1 MDSFQVILET
11 WLRNRWVSVAE
22 KSGQKQKIK
31 LKICQNLLLD
41 FTLLFFIIDNTAH
54 FKLHC

>member
-11 WLRNRWVSVAE
+11 WLRWVSVAE